1 MTITLTLLPAEITVL
16 NRPVNGQGGFQTL
29 FRTLQARVQANGTID
44 LTDAQVG
51 RIVRHISYRPG
62 GFEDRLD
69 AVFGRSIRLLLA

>member
-1 MTITLTLLPAEITVL
+1 MTVTLSLTPDEVAIL
-16 NRPVNGQGGFQTL
+16 NRPVNGEGGFQTL
-29 FRTLQARVQANGTID
+29 FRALQARADPIGGID
-44 LTDAQVG
+44 LTDAQIG